1 MIYKIKKTAKKLIKY
16 LINKDQIMIYI
27 DGSGINNK
35 IGAAA
40 MLSNIDFIFSVY
52 LEPSD

>member
-1 MIYKIKKTAKKLIKY
+1 MIYKIKEAAKKLIEY
-16 LINKDQIMIYI
+16 LINKDQMMIYI

-40 MLSNIDFIFSVY
+40 VSSNIDFIFSVY